1 MSEENRRLSE
11 ALRAVFAGL
20 KMSVRRYAAR
30 RHRDAGTISR
40 YLNGKRVPPWEFVV
54 DLLSDAAQGHGGPTD
69 EALEHIRELHRTAL
83 QAGGSP
89 QHTIQLLQD
98 ELADNDRR
106 MRQWDAYRETLLQA
120 LQDRQ
125 HRINGLELQMR
136 ELEAGHG
143 RALAEAADAVAWYR
157 DDAESLRTQRDQ
169 LKAEIADLKEE
180 LARAKEH
187 SLFHEQRCHDL
198 ERQLE
203 EAEQDNPENAG
214 GTVESKTAGDIR
226 DEQTSP
232 RRPARAQ
239 RHPNGATFDLRSLSA
254 PREVRDLVQELHR
267 IKDEGNLSLDAFSY
281 ATGYSAGMWE
291 QVLKG
296 CSFPSREAVLRLSER
311 HQKTVFELLELW
323 DRADRALD
331 ASLRQS

>member
-1 MSEENRRLSE
+1 MRHGSLLGR
-11 ALRAVFAGL
+11 GGGP
-20 KMSVRRYAAR
+20 AAR

-40 YLNGKRVPPWEFVV
+40 YLNGKRVPPWDFVV
-54 DLLSDAAQGHGGPTD
+54 DLMSDAAQGHGGPTE

-83 QAGGSP
+83 RAGGSP

-106 MRQWDAYRETLLQA
+106 TRQWDAYRETLLQA

-125 HRINGLELQMR
+125 HRIEDLELQMR

-143 RALAEAADAVAWYR
+143 RDLAEAAGAIARYQ

-187 SLFHEQRCHDL
+187 SLFHEQRCRDL

-203 EAEQDNPENAG
+203 EAEPDNPENAG
-214 GTVESKTAGDIR
+214 GTVESKTAGDEIR
-226 DEQTSP
+226 DEQTGP

-254 PREVRDLVQELHR
+254 PREVQELHR

-311 HQKTVFELLELW
+311 HQKTVFALLELW

-331 ASLRQS
+331 ASLRRW